1 MIAGVAARITTRGA
15 PGNYE
20 DSKQDAL
27 LWLLEGRFSY
37 DPTKTKQ
44 EIRAYLITRIV
55 GQLVRNWQN
64 EHGTRL
70 KNAPSFVSV
79 SSLQLVYEDE
89 PFYISEEREKNN
101 RKQWAIIE
109 EVLNALNPLKRS
121 IIEKYLSGISNKD
134 IARQQGLT
142 RGRISQIVGEFKEK
156 CREQENAPPTLDRSN
171 VEAVFPLQGGGEGES
186 TQRRNLRR
194 DHEEPERARDTQ
206 PSLFDFIKQ

>member
-1 MIAGVAARITTRGA
+1 M
-15 PGNYE
+15 
-20 DSKQDAL
+20 
-27 LWLLEGRFSY
+27 
-37 DPTKTKQ
+37 
-44 EIRAYLITRIV
+44 
-55 GQLVRNWQN
+55 
-64 EHGTRL
+64 
-70 KNAPSFVSV
+70 
-79 SSLQLVYEDE
+79 QLVYEDE
-89 PFYISEEREKNN
+89 PFYISEEREKIN

-194 DHEEPERARDTQ
+194 DHEEPDRARDTQ